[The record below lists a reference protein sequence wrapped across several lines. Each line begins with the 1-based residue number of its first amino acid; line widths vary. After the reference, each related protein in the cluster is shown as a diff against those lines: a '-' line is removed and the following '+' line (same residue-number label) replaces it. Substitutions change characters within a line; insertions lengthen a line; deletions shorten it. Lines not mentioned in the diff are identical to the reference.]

1 MPIRNLIKNCSY
13 YWGFA
18 AFIAYFINHPLYTPP
33 STLQTV
39 LALAAAFT
47 CTLSNLRFVG
57 LLGAWWGGTC
67 SDAPPG
73 QSARFTPVELLCVIH
88 QPGHDQQA

>member
-47 CTLSNLRFVG
+47 CMLSNLRFVG
-57 LLGAWWGGTC
+57 LLGAWWGGSC
-67 SDAPPG
+67 SDAQAG
-73 QSARFTPVELLCVIH
+73 QSAHFTPAELLCVIH